1 MKVFKFGGASVKD
14 AQGVRNL
21 LKVLSLFPNEEISVV
36 VSAMGKMTNAFEN
49 LLELYVSAEGTN
61 SQFSLIED
69 YHLEIAHDLKSDAP
83 EMDLSRLE
91 FFLSEI
97 KARIQTRASGAFDF
111 EYDQLVSFGEL
122 LSTAL
127 VEAYLNAS
135 GLNSEWLDIRHVIRS
150 NSKYRQAEVDWEESK
165 KQAAVI
171 KDHLATSGN
180 QIVITQGFIAADSRG
195 KTTTLGREGSDY
207 TGAILA
213 YLLDAEELT
222 IWKDVPGMLNADPRW
237 FKNTVK
243 LDKISFREA
252 IELSYYGAS
261 VIHPKTIQPIQN
273 KGIPLYVKSFLNPLE
288 PGTVIQESD
297 ENDSTVASYI
307 FKPEQWLISV
317 SSRDFSFI
325 VEEHLTEIFDVLST
339 IGMKINLMQNSAIS
353 FSFCVDAD
361 QRKLDSFLGILNERY
376 KIRYNTHLQLMTVRH
391 YNEHIVKQL
400 KADKEVLL
408 EQRSR
413 NTLRMVLRNKED

>member
-21 LKVLSLFPNEEISVV
+21 LKVLSIFPNEEISVV

-49 LLELYVSAEGTN
+49 LLELYVNGEDTK
-61 SQFSLIED
+61 SQFTLIEE
-69 YHLEIAHDLKSDAP
+69 YHLEIANDLKSDAS
-83 EMDLSRLE
+83 EMDLSRLQ

-97 KARIQTRASGAFDF
+97 KAHIKTRPSEAFDF
-111 EYDQLVSFGEL
+111 EYDQLVSLGEL

-127 VEAYLNAS
+127 VEAYLSAS
-135 GLNSEWLDIRHVIRS
+135 GFNSEWLDIRHVIRS

-171 KDHLATSGN
+171 KDHLATSSN

-376 KIRYNTHLQLMTVRH
+376 KIRYNTQLQLMTVRH

-413 NTLRMVLRNKED
+413 STLRMVLRNKED